1 MTQQQYA
8 PQAPVGPNGPADL
21 PDDAVDVQ
29 PVDYFAFSANE
40 RFTLPDGVQ
49 WIEYKAMNEGDK
61 RAYQHKTTRDFVVD
75 RRTGDTKV
83 KVDPGEERKILI
95 ETCVTDWHILRGG
108 QPVPMTPIHLSD
120 FLTLANPAIV
130 EELEKKIRDIN
141 PWLLDNVTVEALD
154 EQIADLERQRDTLKE
169 RQRGEAS

>member
-8 PQAPVGPNGPADL
+8 GAPVGPNGPQEL
-21 PDDAVDVQ
+21 PDDAIDVQ
-29 PVDYFAFSANE
+29 PVDYFAFNANE
-40 RFTLPDGVQ
+40 RYTLPDGKQ
-49 WIEYKAMNEGDK
+49 WIEFKAMNEGDK

-95 ETCVTDWHILRGG
+95 ETCVTDWYILRGG
-108 QPVPMTPIHLSD
+108 HPVPLTPINLSD
-120 FLTLANPAIV
+120 FLTLTNPSLV
-130 EELEKKIRDIN
+130 EELEKKIRDFN

-154 EQIADLERQRDTLKE
+154 EQIEDLTRQRDTLKD